1 LVNRVEIKLEKK
13 DFPYYIV
20 AMNGKKAV
28 SIIILVLMPLLLLGA
43 QSFNSASMAQVD
55 INSFFESNQKGQAVI
70 EVNYSIP
77 SNLHQIDN
85 RDFFKFT
92 VDSEDWELIRIIY
105 PGPVDYGDFTGWEG
119 EISLKGELRF
129 KGDRSDLESI
139 SEISIKAFYQLC
151 DDKGICLRPEQREL
165 DSQISQGLLGQD
177 SSLSS
182 TGKGVL
188 LFLLFA
194 FLGGIILN
202 IMPCVLPVL
211 SIKAMHLI
219 QQSGDN
225 KKKILLNSFSYAGGI
240 LFSMLILGGLV
251 MAIKASG
258 TLLGWGFQFQNPPFV
273 LILTSL
279 VLLFGLS
286 LFEVFFINPPQ
297 AAGKVAGKQ
306 NSHGYLGSF
315 VTGIMAVLLA
325 TPCTAPLLGS
335 ALGFAFSQSGGIILV
350 FFSLI
355 GLGLALPF
363 ILLGFFP
370 AIVNK
375 LPKPGE
381 WMNRFREIMGF
392 LLMGTVIYLLT
403 ILHGQLGSGFRG
415 IMWFLLILSFS
426 AWLYGRSQR
435 SGRRLRIIFLAL
447 SLLIAGTG
455 GVIFIDLNNSDT
467 ALGQAQN
474 IDKEKITFSPELVE
488 QYRSAGQPLFLEFSA
503 DWCATCRTNH
513 LTVLDRDFRRDLFSE
528 QGIVYMVGDY
538 TRNDPVISQWLA
550 DFERAGVPLYVYY
563 APGKEPVVLPEI
575 LTRSIL
581 EKAIQSE

>member
-1 LVNRVEIKLEKK
+1 
-13 DFPYYIV
+13 
-20 AMNGKKAV
+20 
-28 SIIILVLMPLLLLGA
+28 
-43 QSFNSASMAQVD
+43 
-55 INSFFESNQKGQAVI
+55 
-70 EVNYSIP
+70 
-77 SNLHQIDN
+77 
-85 RDFFKFT
+85 
-92 VDSEDWELIRIIY
+92 
-105 PGPVDYGDFTGWEG
+105 
-119 EISLKGELRF
+119 
-129 KGDRSDLESI
+129 
-139 SEISIKAFYQLC
+139 
-151 DDKGICLRPEQREL
+151 
-165 DSQISQGLLGQD
+165 
-177 SSLSS
+177 
-182 TGKGVL
+182 
-188 LFLLFA
+188 
-194 FLGGIILN
+194 
-202 IMPCVLPVL
+202 
-211 SIKAMHLI
+211 MHLI

-581 EKAIQSE
+581 EKGIQSE

>member
-28 SIIILVLMPLLLLGA
+28 PIIILVLMPLLLLGA
-43 QSFNSASMAQVD
+43 QAFNSADTAQVD
-55 INSFFESNQKGQAVI
+55 IDSFFESNQKGQAVI

-105 PGPVDYGDFTGWEG
+105 PDPVDYGDFTGWEG

-474 IDKEKITFSPELVE
+474 IYKEKITFSPELVE